1 MFLDRQNT
9 VSQAQA
15 ITATAVSTDTID
27 LSQAR
32 DIGVGEELKFS
43 ITIDQ
48 VFNNLTSL
56 TPQVVISAAANLS
69 SPTVLAALDPIPLA
83 QLVAGRKPIELSIL
97 RTTLLAQPIGQ
108 RYLGLNYV
116 VAGTAPTT
124 GQVTAGIVVGS
135 FQDVGKNYPG
145 GYTVL

>member
-32 DIGVGEELKFS
+32 DVGVGEELKFS

-48 VFNNLTSL
+48 TFNNLTSL

-69 SPTVLAALDPIPLA
+69 SPTVIASLDPVLLA
-83 QLVAGRKPIELSIL
+83 QLVAGRKPIEISIL

-116 VAGTAPTT
+116 VAGTAPTA

-135 FQDVGKNYPG
+135 FQDVNKNYPS
-145 GYTVL
+145 GYTIL